1 MKRNGK
7 YLILPSIQGLGVAVI
22 FWMTAVHVPEDTRI
36 PLAQVGL
43 IMLQVVLFMIIGRM
57 GFILLS
63 SYIINISKII
73 YYKINKKTI
82 ISECLFPVFW
92 QK

>member
-1 MKRNGK
+1 MESHTKKEEKMKRNGK

-43 IMLQVVLFMIIGRM
+43 IRLQVVLFMIIGRM
-57 GFILLS
+57 DLYYYPVTLS
-63 SYIINISKII
+63 I
-73 YYKINKKTI
+73 
-82 ISECLFPVFW
+82 
-92 QK
+92 